1 MYEARATSA
10 VKRDNNAVSLLAKE
24 SYKPKSDFLSLV
36 DFEALD
42 EMDKDDILNEF
53 RSLVEDQLLE
63 REKWEEEV
71 VTLKSLVFSLKYES
85 ADLKSDNSDLK
96 IIGGY
101 KDIIIKRLQN
111 KMSSSNSSSNPTIV
125 VSPA

>member
-71 VTLKSLVFSLKYES
+71 VTLKSLVLSLKSEN

-96 IIGGY
+96 IIGGD

-111 KMSSSNSSSNPTIV
+111 KMLSSNSSSNPTIV